1 MKNLP
6 IIVGFF
12 AFCHVVGMI
21 FSPFLQSFT
30 LLILGSIALFSFFVH
45 AKDKKDC
52 WQSYIRRTDYW
63 IFGLIFFEVFLGVFV
78 ATDLSYMLER
88 LRLRIP
94 FIGLPFA
101 FFLLPRW
108 SPSFYRNWW
117 IAILC
122 LINVVAIGVVVY
134 YFMNQNEIQLLLQQG
149 KQIPTPANHIRYALL
164 QVIAFSASVY
174 WGWFHKSNNN
184 HPFSYTFFKLS
195 AIFLFVFIHFLA
207 VRSGIFSIYFLI
219 VAFGIPILFRRKA
232 YITMFIFLA
241 GLMILPVIGIKTI
254 PSLKQKIGYVYYD
267 IDMFLKGQAS
277 DQLSDASRLIS
288 WKMGM
293 ELFKNNP
300 LSGVGAGNIRIK
312 MNELYQRDYPTFKK
326 KLTPHN
332 QFIMVLAS
340 SGIIGFFLFCIGFFT
355 PLFYKRNFQDPFI
368 LAIYLSFFASFLVE
382 ATFENAMG
390 VAIFLF
396 FTLIHLKQNMLSN
409 E

>member
-1 MKNLP
+1 LKNLP
-6 IIVGFF
+6 FFVGFL

-30 LLILGSIALFSFFVH
+30 LLILGGIALFSFFVLT
-45 AKDKKDC
+45 KDKKEC
-52 WQSYIRRTDYW
+52 WKSYTQKLDYW
-63 IFGLIFFEVFLGVFV
+63 VFGFIFLEVAMGVFV
-78 ATDLSYMLER
+78 ATDIPYMLER
-88 LRLRIP
+88 IRLRIP

-101 FFLLPRW
+101 FFLLPKW
-108 SPSFYRNWW
+108 SSTFYRNWW
-117 IAILC
+117 IAILG
-122 LINVVAIGVVVY
+122 LINVVALGVIVN
-134 YFMNQNEIQLLLQQG
+134 YFMNQEEIQLLLQQG
-149 KQIPTPANHIRYALL
+149 KHIPTPANHIRYALL

-174 WGWFHKSNNN
+174 WGWFHKEKTS
-184 HPFSYTFFKLS
+184 HPYSYIFFKIS
-195 AIFLFVFIHFLA
+195 AIFLFIFIHFLA
-207 VRSGIFSIYFLI
+207 VRSGIFSIYFMI
-219 VAFGIPILFRRKA
+219 ISFGIPFLYRQKA
-232 YITMFIFLA
+232 YSALLIFLV
-241 GLMILPVIGIKTI
+241 GVMIIPFIGMNTI

-267 IDMFLKGQAS
+267 MDQFLKGKAT

-300 LSGVGAGNIRIK
+300 ISGVGAGNIRLK
-312 MNELYQRDYPTFKK
+312 MNELYKRDYPTFKK

-340 SGIIGFFLFCIGFFT
+340 SGLIGLFLFCIGFFV
-355 PLFYKRNFQDPFI
+355 PLFYGKNYKDPFV

-396 FTLIHLKQNMLSN
+396 FTLVHLNQNKLSN
-409 E
+409 D

>member
-6 IIVGFF
+6 LIVGFL

-30 LLILGSIALFSFFVH
+30 LLILGGIALYSFFVLT
-45 AKDKKDC
+45 KDKKEC
-52 WQSYIRRTDYW
+52 WKSYTRKMDYW
-63 IFGLIFFEVFLGVFV
+63 VLGFIFLEVVMGLFV
-78 ATDLSYMLER
+78 ATDMTYMLER
-88 LRLRIP
+88 IRLRIP

-108 SPSFYRNWW
+108 SPLYYRYWW
-117 IAILC
+117 ITILG
-122 LINVVAIGVVVY
+122 LIHLVALGVIAY

-149 KQIPTPANHIRYALL
+149 KHIPTPANHIRYALL

-174 WGWFHKSNNN
+174 WGWFHKEETSHSFSNV
-184 HPFSYTFFKLS
+184 FFKLS

-219 VAFGIPILFRRKA
+219 ISFGIPILFRQKA
-232 YITMFIFLA
+232 YITLFIFIA
-241 GLMILPVIGIKTI
+241 VVMMLPIIGMKTM

-267 IDMFLKGQAS
+267 IDMFLKGQAT

-288 WKMGM
+288 WKMGI

-300 LSGVGAGNIRIK
+300 LSGVGAGNIRLK
-312 MNELYQRDYPTFKK
+312 MNELYNRDYPTFKK

-340 SGIIGFFLFCIGFFT
+340 SGLIGFFLFCFGFFA
-355 PLFYKRNFQDPFI
+355 PLFYKNNYHDPFI

-396 FTLIHLKQNMLSN
+396 FTLIHLKQNKLSN
-409 E
+409 D